1 VNVLRSIWASLIWI
15 FIILIPVQFY
25 LAGHGAMEGAHAAD
39 KASESPPVFI
49 HVMPTAWDPHV
60 AVGTIMALIVLLSL
74 ILALAA
80 RLPRNLI
87 VFNVWFFVVMLIQYI
102 LPFFNDS
109 AGTRPIA
116 ALHVVNALV
125 VTGMAIG
132 LGIRAR
138 QYLPIARFRAAADVP
153 GAGAVAQ

>member
-39 KASESPPVFI
+39 KASGTPPIFP
-49 HVMPTAWDPHV
+49 VMTTAWDPHV
-60 AVGTIMALIVLLSL
+60 ALGTIMSLIVVLSL
-74 ILALAA
+74 LVALAA
-80 RLPRNLI
+80 RLPRNLLW
-87 VFNVWFFVVMLIQYI
+87 FNFWFFIVMLIQYI
-102 LPFFNDS
+102 LPLFNDS

-116 ALHVVNALV
+116 ALHVVNALI

-138 QYLPIARFRAAADVP
+138 PYIPIARFRTASGVADSEVF
-153 GAGAVAQ
+153 AR

>member
-15 FIILIPVQFY
+15 FIILVPVQFY
-25 LAGHGAMEGAHAAD
+25 LAGHGAMEGAHSAD
-39 KASESPPVFI
+39 KASETSPVL
-49 HVMPTAWDPHV
+49 VVDPTAWDPHV
-60 AVGTIMALIVLLSL
+60 ALGSLMALIVVLSL
-74 ILALAA
+74 ILALVA
-80 RLPRNLI
+80 RLPRNLLW
-87 VFNVWFFVVMLIQYI
+87 FNFWFFVVMFIQYI
-102 LPFFNDS
+102 LPFFNNS

-138 QYLPIARFRAAADVP
+138 RYLPIARFRTADVP
-153 GAGAVAQ
+153 ETGAVAQ

>member
-15 FIILIPVQFY
+15 FIILVPVQFY

-39 KASESPPVFI
+39 KASDTPPVFS
-49 HVMPTAWDPHV
+49 VMPTAWDPHI

-74 ILALAA
+74 IIALAA
-80 RLPRNLI
+80 RLPRNLLW
-87 VFNVWFFVVMLIQYI
+87 FNFWFFIVMLIQYI

-109 AGTRPIA
+109 ASTRPIA
-116 ALHVVNALV
+116 ALHVVNALI

-138 QYLPIARFRAAADVP
+138 QYLPIARFRTASDITSP
-153 GAGAVAQ
+153 GVFAR